1 MSRGSK
7 AIVFSIIRAKAAII
21 KNSLFQELMHHLKA
35 SSRESTVAQNHPKL
49 MKLREIL
56 AEHFTRHSVVE
67 SSTRA
72 IVFTQFRDSVSE
84 IIELLKA
91 LSPLIKATKFV
102 GQGSG
107 KSDASKG
114 QTQKQQQEVVRRFRN
129 GEFNVLVAT
138 CIAEE
143 GLDIG
148 EVDLIVSFDALTS
161 PVR

>member
-1 MSRGSK
+1 MTRSS
-7 AIVFSIIRAKAAII
+7 VLSIPRAKVALI
-21 KNSLFQELMHHLKA
+21 KSSLFQELIHHVNAA
-35 SSRESTVAQNHPKL
+35 SKESTVAQNHPKL
-49 MKLREIL
+49 MKLREVL
-56 AEHFTRHSVVE
+56 VEHFTRHSAAE

-84 IIELLKA
+84 IIELFKA
-91 LSPLIKATKFV
+91 LEPLIKATRFV

-107 KSDASKG
+107 KNDDSKG